1 MSRNKRTWF
10 GLLVIGLW
18 GLLAPAMVQAQ
29 GSADA
34 MIRLL
39 ESGRLPEA
47 RIGAVVDLVAQ
58 RGDADQL
65 GFLFTEATKPDG
77 YNDTLRMKTLQ
88 ALREATK
95 ARKVIPAGDLAPLAK
110 MLTSDDAAEKSLGVE
125 LSGLWKVESAA
136 EPLAQIAL
144 SSEEQGRLRRQAIAG
159 LGQIGGPVNEQTI
172 AKLAQ
177 ADQPL
182 EIRYLGVAALTKVDL
197 DKSATIA
204 AEVLASADTSVDP
217 SEMITAFL
225 EHQTGPAKLAA
236 AIAEKDLDANIAKM
250 CLRRVYAIGRSDAE
264 LVDVLNEAAGIESN
278 PKPLT
283 DDELKAMSEEVLA
296 KGDAARGEMIFRSAE
311 LSCMKCHA
319 VSGAGGDIGPDL
331 SPVGANSPVDYMIT
345 SILQPELVVKE
356 AYLMRT
362 VLTID
367 GKVYQGVVVSEDDQ
381 RLILKEGSGQ
391 EVVIP
396 LDDVDAEKE
405 GGSLMPKGLA
415 NFLTQQEFLDLNRF
429 LAELGKPGPYVVR
442 STPTVQ
448 RWRALKELPSALSA
462 ESVPTVG
469 EFESTIAEA
478 AEDDW
483 VPAYGTVGGMLPVEE
498 LAQEENPVRFLY
510 AEVDV
515 VEQGSVRL
523 KLNATQGV
531 RVWIGYVPHDPAQ
544 EIVTDLPVG
553 KHRIYLR
560 VDTRKFPEPGL
571 KLVVEKP
578 SGSTAQYTVVDGP

>member
-415 NFLTQQEFLDLNRF
+415 NFLTQQEFLDL
-429 LAELGKPGPYVVR
+429 
-442 STPTVQ
+442 
-448 RWRALKELPSALSA
+448 
-462 ESVPTVG
+462 
-469 EFESTIAEA
+469 
-478 AEDDW
+478 
-483 VPAYGTVGGMLPVEE
+483 
-498 LAQEENPVRFLY
+498 
-510 AEVDV
+510 
-515 VEQGSVRL
+515 
-523 KLNATQGV
+523 
-531 RVWIGYVPHDPAQ
+531 
-544 EIVTDLPVG
+544 
-553 KHRIYLR
+553 
-560 VDTRKFPEPGL
+560 
-571 KLVVEKP
+571 
-578 SGSTAQYTVVDGP
+578 